1 MGPGVGRGGL
11 LIFPHRP
18 GRIAQGRPEI
28 PLLALGLGRPLP
40 ADAALMHVVVEIGL
54 QGGEFSLDRVRV
66 GTAGLPA
73 ISGGGRD
80 FLDAVPVS
88 PQPQD
93 HAPGLAP
100 LGAAHD
106 IRSLHDRW
114 PEMTPRESAL
124 QGDGEHATAWARLPR
139 AYHRARQVDGGSPIF
154 GPGDK
159 GVVIPVDI
167 PAVDQATTAV
177 PGRDQ

>member
-1 MGPGVGRGGL
+1 MEPIEFGNMEKSISILVYEIWQSPDWVDWYEDELQLNIQDGL
-11 LIFPHRP
+11 R
-18 GRIAQGRPEI
+18 
-28 PLLALGLGRPLP
+28 
-40 ADAALMHVVVEIGL
+40 VEIGL

-100 LGAAHD
+100 LGAAHG

-114 PEMTPRESAL
+114 PEMPPRESAL